1 MPTADAQR
9 VLVVE
14 DEALIAME
22 LEDMLG
28 DLGHEVVDTVGS
40 LKRGLELLGELR
52 PLPDIAIVDANLG
65 GESSKPLVEALR
77 ELGIPVVIASGYGPG
92 ELERLGFDHQVISKP
107 YSPRDIAAVLSRTN

>member
-1 MPTADAQR
+1 VPKDDAQR

-14 DEALIAME
+14 DEAVIAME
-22 LEDMLG
+22 LEDLLG

-40 LKRGLELLGELR
+40 LERGLELLEHLR

-65 GESSKPLVEALR
+65 GESSQPLVEALR
-77 ELGIPVVIASGYGPG
+77 KLGVPVVVASGYRAG

-107 YSPRDIAAVLSRTN
+107 YSPRDIAAALSRNR